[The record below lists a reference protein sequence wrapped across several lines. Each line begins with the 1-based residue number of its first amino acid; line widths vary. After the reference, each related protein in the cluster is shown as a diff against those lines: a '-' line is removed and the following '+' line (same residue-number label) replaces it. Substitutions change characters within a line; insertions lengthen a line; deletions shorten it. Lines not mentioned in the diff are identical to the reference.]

1 MYINDIVYINDVHIV
16 FYILF
21 GVIGAI
27 IGQFLEWA
35 NFRLSDHKA
44 VFSKEIFTEY
54 KKNIKFNYKLMLV
67 MAIIYM
73 ALLFFYGINK
83 IFINNIK

>member
-35 NFRLSDHKA
+35 NFRLSNHKT

-54 KKNIKFNYKLMLV
+54 KKI
-67 MAIIYM
+67 
-73 ALLFFYGINK
+73 
-83 IFINNIK
+83 

>member
-1 MYINDIVYINDVHIV
+1 MYINDIVYINDVHIL

-21 GVIGAI
+21 GIIGAI

-44 VFSKEIFTEY
+44 VFSKEIFVEY
-54 KKNIKFNYKLMLV
+54 KKKIKPNQIKLKIK
-67 MAIIYM
+67 IILQM
-73 ALLFFYGINK
+73 ILMIIILNTMR
-83 IFINNIK
+83 N